1 METFA
6 IFGISGF
13 VFALTATGRLVYE
26 RESDVLHGPYIEGR
40 GQSRELAA
48 IIDPMR
54 AVIDDAMEH
63 FAWKVG
69 DLMDHLAWHIGD
81 LMDRL
86 AWHIDDL
93 KQRLVWKVRNAVY
106 LAMMA

>member
-1 METFA
+1 MNIFA
-6 IFGISGF
+6 TLGILGF

-26 RESDVLHGPYIEGR
+26 HQIDVLHGPYIEGR
-40 GQSRELAA
+40 VRSRDVAA
-48 IIDPMR
+48 MLDPAR
-54 AVIDDAMEH
+54 AVIDDAMDH

-69 DLMDHLAWHIGD
+69 DLMDRLAWHIG
-81 LMDRL
+81 
-86 AWHIDDL
+86 DL